1 MNDFRKKV
9 EKLRIN
15 LDKCKDE
22 ALYLQTK
29 IKEIENNIINIE
41 NEIFKLENNI
51 KNIDDIKNIKN
62 IDDINFY

>member
-22 ALYLQTK
+22 ALHLQTK
-29 IKEIENNIINIE
+29 IKEIDNNIINIE
-41 NEIFKLENNI
+41 KEILKLENNI
-51 KNIDDIKNIKN
+51 KNIHN
-62 IDDINFY
+62 IDNINFN